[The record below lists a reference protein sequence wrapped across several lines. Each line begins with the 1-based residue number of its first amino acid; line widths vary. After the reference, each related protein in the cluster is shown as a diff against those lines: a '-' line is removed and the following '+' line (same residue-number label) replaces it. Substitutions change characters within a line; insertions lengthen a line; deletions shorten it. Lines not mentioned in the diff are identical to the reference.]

1 MAKDD
6 TTLGTFR
13 IDKDVWKAFQDKA
26 KNEGQNASAVLNR
39 FIRQYL
45 DGAVGM
51 PADNESWAHLEEGLE
66 GRIEE
71 MVKAQLAI
79 SIASLENRLEEVER
93 GKQKKT
99 AA

>member
-6 TTLGTFR
+6 NTTLGTFR

-45 DGAVGM
+45 DGVVGM
-51 PADNESWAHLEEGLE
+51 PADSESPMHLEESLE

-71 MVKAQLAI
+71 IVKAQLAA
-79 SIASLENRLEEVER
+79 SIASLETRLEEVER
-93 GKQKKT
+93 GKQKV
-99 AA
+99 A